1 VDRAVSL
8 AHELLKE
15 HKTAFESVELLPS
28 GGGVFE
34 VTLDGRL
41 IFSKKAAD
49 RFPEYD
55 EINREVRA
63 ASS

>member
-1 VDRAVSL
+1 MSL
-8 AHELLKE
+8 VHELLKE
-15 HKTAFESVELLPS
+15 YKNLLQSVELLPS

-41 IFSKKAAD
+41 IFSKKASQ

-55 EINREVRA
+55 EISREVRTA
-63 ASS
+63 